1 MFIAA
6 LMANGEV
13 HNDPTRFEGATL
25 VSAGALPA
33 YNIDIDKKAKLAL
46 NPMYAVIGGYLL
58 NHTGIKIGY
67 SKVSVNIQASP
78 LTTVRKNLVVVNTP
92 LAYGEMLHSALFDLG
107 VSIQDRLDV
116 GIPPVFAGNRSL
128 LTIMAGY
135 LPRFTVDEQN
145 PRIGVAI
152 AANLGDEP
160 WHSNPHVEKFAL
172 MTVDGID
179 AEGWNVVDHA
189 PVEPHGLT
197 FLDFSIK
204 RTDTGFSTVTR
215 NTFDPVIFMDESDA

>member
-58 NHTGIKIGY
+58 NHTCVTINKPE
-67 SKVSVNIQASP
+67 VSVNVHASP
-78 LTTVRKNLVVVNTP
+78 LTTVRKKLVVVNLP
-92 LAYGEMLHSALFDLG
+92 LAYGEMLHNALMDLG
-107 VSIQDRLDV
+107 VSIQERLEV

-135 LPRFTVDEQN
+135 LPRFTVDAQN
-145 PRIGVAI
+145 PRIGVSLV
-152 AANLGDEP
+152 ANLGDES

-172 MTVDGID
+172 MTVEGID
-179 AEGWNVVDHA
+179 AEGWKAIDHA

-204 RTDTGFSTVTR
+204 RVDSGFLTVPR
-215 NTFDPVIFMDESDA
+215 NTYDPVLFLDESNA